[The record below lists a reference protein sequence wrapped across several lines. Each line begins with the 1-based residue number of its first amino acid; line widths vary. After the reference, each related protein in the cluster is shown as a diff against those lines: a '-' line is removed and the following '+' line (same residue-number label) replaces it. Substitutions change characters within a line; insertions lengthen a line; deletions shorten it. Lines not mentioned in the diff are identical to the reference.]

1 MTIKQKKQKKQQ
13 IPRQMN
19 NKPITARV
27 KSGMF
32 KTKEPLLNVGPAG
45 VDGNNT
51 TRTMPSPSKMKGY
64 TMKSSPFKQ
73 AKTSKDIVTE
83 AINDQITDKGI
94 SLGTIKTTNTP
105 GSGGTAGTDAVN
117 VTTNYDELQAGK
129 IDLGPDYKP
138 SAAETARAN
147 KEVADAKAKDKAL
160 SKPATEGTPG
170 TDDKEVK
177 EKTAI
182 IEKVARTGEASTAYG
197 TRNNLRKAKVA
208 ARNAK
213 KYQRKQ
219 DKADRRKNPELY
231 DAKEQRR
238 ARKET
243 ASQSIKKV
251 ADSEVRNA
259 QIQSKQGKTG
269 FSTNKNTVLDDVN
282 VQQGEKLT
290 DVQRGLGTPVT
301 MKNTGFFKKK
311 SPMKMNYFKK

>member
-64 TMKSSPFKQ
+64 KMKSSPFKQ
-73 AKTSKDIVTE
+73 AKTTKDVVTE
-83 AINDQITDKGI
+83 AIKDQITDKGI
-94 SLGTIKTTNTP
+94 SLGKEKITKTP
-105 GSGGTAGTDAVN
+105 GSSGTPPV
-117 VTTNYDELQAGK
+117 VTTENYDATV
-129 IDLGPDYKP
+129 
-138 SAAETARAN
+138 AAEGTKIVDPSKITPAMTAEAN
-147 KEVADAKAKDKAL
+147 KRRADAKAKDEAA
-160 SKPATEGTPG
+160 SRAGTSGTEGEEEST
-170 TDDKEVK
+170 
-177 EKTAI
+177 KTAI

-219 DKADRRKNPELY
+219 DKANRRKHPELY

-269 FSTNKNTVLDDVN
+269 FSGNKNTVLDDVN
-282 VQQGEKLT
+282 VQQGEKTT
-290 DVQRGLGTPVT
+290 DEQRDLGTPVT

>member
-1 MTIKQKKQKKQQ
+1 MKNT
-13 IPRQMN
+13 
-19 NKPITARV
+19 PITARV

-45 VDGNNT
+45 VDGNNK

-73 AKTSKDIVTE
+73 AKTTKDVVTE

-94 SLGTIKTTNTP
+94 SLGTTTTTVTP
-105 GSGGTAGTDAVN
+105 GTEGTEGTAGTPKKTLRQAYDDALGLG
-117 VTTNYDELQAGK
+117 YRKADESFE
-129 IDLGPDYKP
+129 DYAK
-138 SAAETARAN
+138 R
-147 KEVADAKAKDKAL
+147 AKADP
-160 SKPATEGTPG
+160 SYGTSGSEGSEGTPG
-170 TDDKEVK
+170 TPDKEVK
-177 EKTAI
+177 KKTAI

-219 DKADRRKNPELY
+219 DKANRRKDPDKY

-259 QIQSKQGKTG
+259 QIQSEQGKTG
-269 FSTNKNTVLDDVN
+269 FSGNKSTVLDDVN
-282 VQQGEKLT
+282 RQQGEKT
-290 DVQRGLGTPVT
+290 TEEQRKLGTPAQ

>member
-1 MTIKQKKQKKQQ
+1 
-13 IPRQMN
+13 MN

-45 VDGNNT
+45 VDGNNK

-64 TMKSSPFKQ
+64 SMKSSPFKQ
-73 AKTSKDIVTE
+73 AKTTKDVVTE
-83 AINDQITDKGI
+83 AIEDQITDKGI
-94 SLGTIKTTNTP
+94 SLGTTTTTVTP
-105 GSGGTAGTDAVN
+105 STEGTAGKDAVPGKVTGQMPGGKMSDAEWKNYLANEPAEKKAARHEREEDAGVREKGTDAV
-117 VTTNYDELQAGK
+117 A
-129 IDLGPDYKP
+129 
-138 SAAETARAN
+138 
-147 KEVADAKAKDKAL
+147 
-160 SKPATEGTPG
+160 GTPG

-177 EKTAI
+177 KKTAI
-182 IEKVARTGEASTAYG
+182 IEKVARKGEASDAYG

-219 DKADRRKNPELY
+219 DKADRRKDPTL

-269 FSTNKNTVLDDVN
+269 FSGDKSTVLDDVN
-282 VQQGEKLT
+282 RQQGEKT
-290 DVQRGLGTPVT
+290 DTRQRELGTEVKTPAE

>member
-1 MTIKQKKQKKQQ
+1 
-13 IPRQMN
+13 MN

-45 VDGNNT
+45 VDGNNK

-94 SLGTIKTTNTP
+94 SLGTIKTTNTQ
-105 GSGGTAGTDAVN
+105 GSGGTEGTPDVMGKR
-117 VTTNYDELQAGK
+117 TNYVHEGPMGMTDETRKGICDGSIK
-129 IDLGPDYKP
+129 G
-138 SAAETARAN
+138 
-147 KEVADAKAKDKAL
+147 DK
-160 SKPATEGTPG
+160 SKVHCDDVVVEKGTEGTPG

-182 IEKVARTGEASTAYG
+182 IEKVARTGEASSAYA

-213 KYQRKQ
+213 KYQRKK
-219 DKADRRKNPELY
+219 DKANRRKYPELY

-238 ARKET
+238 ARKE
-243 ASQSIKKV
+243 AAADSIKKV
-251 ADSEVRNA
+251 ADSELRNA
-259 QIQSKQGKTG
+259 QIQSKQGKYG
-269 FSTNKNTVLDDVN
+269 FGANKDIVLDDVN
-282 VQQGEKLT
+282 RQQGEKPEKR
-290 DVQRGLGTPVT
+290 QRELGTPVE
-301 MKNTGFFKKK
+301 MNKPGFFKKK